1 MEEEICFDA
10 NTDLITTHSFIYK
23 GNKFPFNM
31 DLFKNVSHY
40 FNSTKNQFLNISDI
54 NISEEFEDES
64 NILDSLIRDFINFCH
79 KNKIILNKEN
89 ILPLH
94 KLSTKF
100 IVPSLLKAT

>member
-40 FNSTKNQFLNISDI
+40 FNSTQNQFLNISDI

-64 NILDSLIRDFINFCH
+64 NILIN
-79 KNKIILNKEN
+79 IIFKFFNKEN